1 MTQNERAR
9 RDAAKCLRM
18 AKSTLNLEDKQSWLA
33 LAESW
38 LTTVQLHSSDELFQV
53 TEEEKIKALTWAAQS
68 AR

>member
-9 RDAAKCLRM
+9 RAATKCLRM
-18 AKSTLNLEDKQSWLA
+18 AKSTQSPEDKQSWLA

-38 LTTVQLHSSDELFQV
+38 LTTVQLQSSDELFQV
-53 TEEEKIKALTWAAQS
+53 TEEEKVKALTWAAQS